1 MRSAVHEVTLYVGSV
16 PMKLSLAIAGAI
28 FLLASLTACI
38 GDRASEAVDEFI
50 EDAKEDALG
59 TPTPQSGGV
68 SAPAGRNAPPE
79 TPSSTS
85 KD

>member
-1 MRSAVHEVTLYVGSV
+1 
-16 PMKLSLAIAGAI
+16 MKLSVAMATTI
-28 FLLASLTACI
+28 FMLVFLTACI

-50 EDAKEDALG
+50 EDAMEDALG

-68 SAPAGRNAPPE
+68 FG
-79 TPSSTS
+79 SSGSQCAYRGFFRRRRT